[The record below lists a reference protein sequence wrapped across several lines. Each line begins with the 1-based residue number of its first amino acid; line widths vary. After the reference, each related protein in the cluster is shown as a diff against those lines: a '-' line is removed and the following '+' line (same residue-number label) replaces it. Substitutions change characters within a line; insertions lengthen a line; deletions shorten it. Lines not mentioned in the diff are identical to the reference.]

1 MIVYSGGRG
10 QLEARA
16 RGGRGEEE
24 EGGLRGHAA
33 GRHALQEPGGA
44 QRGRGGRAQGM
55 PGGAQGRRAV
65 GAVQERGEI
74 ELALDFKAQISVY
87 CSSIDCILHQVEM
100 KKTCTYKLF
109 IQQSHSIL

>member
-1 MIVYSGGRG
+1 MLKCLISGGRG

-33 GRHALQEPGGA
+33 GRNALQEPRGA

-55 PGGAQGRRAV
+55 PGGAQGRRPV

-74 ELALDFKAQISVY
+74 EFTLDLILRHEYPVIS
-87 CSSIDCILHQVEM
+87 LQ
-100 KKTCTYKLF
+100 
-109 IQQSHSIL
+109 

>member
-33 GRHALQEPGGA
+33 GRHALQEPRGA

-74 ELALDFKAQISVY
+74 EFVPGVSVSVDIFSY
-87 CSSIDCILHQVEM
+87 IHNKVLYSTM
-100 KKTCTYKLF
+100 KCF
-109 IQQSHSIL
+109 I